1 MTRLGDAEASEGMD
15 ASDRGFVA
23 IEWVAAI
30 AFLLLPVVVLV
41 AMLPVWAERRHAAT
55 VAARE
60 AASAAVLR
68 AEVDPTAARL
78 VAVGVANNYG
88 IAAGDVDVR
97 VRAGAGRGDYVTVD
111 VSVRMPAVAVAG
123 VLQAG
128 AWTYTATQHR
138 RLDDYRSR

>member
-1 MTRLGDAEASEGMD
+1 MRREDSADDAE
-15 ASDRGFVA
+15 RGFVA

-41 AMLPVWAERRHAAT
+41 ATLPVWAERRHAAT

-68 AEVDPTAARL
+68 AQVDPNAAR
-78 VAVGVANNYG
+78 VAAVGVARNYG
-88 IAAGDVDVR
+88 IASGDVDVR
-97 VRAGAGRGDYVTVD
+97 VRAGAGRGDYVTVE
-111 VSVRMPAVAVAG
+111 VRVRMPAVAVAG

-128 AWTYTATQHR
+128 AWTYTATQQR